1 MNGHDW
7 FEKTFIDKWKH
18 SYLWQCRYCTQN
30 NLPRNKKDSII
41 FITNVFTINSS
52 EKHFQHHFGNR
63 QINEISLVSLDRIYT
78 PATAWC
84 AMSSCQKWAEKMTS
98 FSGAFSATLMDLPE
112 TRPTFFYSILD
123 VNRPKRGR
131 NYCGHF
137 RFEFWH
143 INQVPSHVIAWLIKG
158 DLEKRQKI
166 KVERT
171 PLIWKKIHRQM
182 EAFIFRTMQILHAEQ
197 SSEK

>member
-1 MNGHDW
+1 M
-7 FEKTFIDKWKH
+7 H

-123 VNRPKRGR
+123 VNRGGGGGWRRSRADLNANAHFIRLRGGSPEPVSPFRR
-131 NYCGHF
+131 NEPRCSMS
-137 RFEFWH
+137 
-143 INQVPSHVIAWLIKG
+143 I
-158 DLEKRQKI
+158 
-166 KVERT
+166 T
-171 PLIWKKIHRQM
+171 P
-182 EAFIFRTMQILHAEQ
+182 TV
-197 SSEK
+197 SVGS